1 MKTIA
6 PAKTNIY
13 YLALL
18 LLSIGA
24 IFLKTPKFYG
34 VSISDVAVLFTIVAL
49 VFNGDWAALRLKNYL
64 LPGLIFLFL
73 LYLLP
78 SVFVVPDKLLFL
90 KYFTRLA
97 KSALMGMLAYVL
109 MKNLDEDL
117 QFRFIKFF
125 FYFAIICI
133 LIDTV
138 YSFILYFVN
147 LERNMQFENS
157 IWVIYAALKASFLYS
172 EKNMVAF
179 TMSLLMVM
187 SWRFFDGKFLFLLWL
202 LTLIFLSRSGMVVN
216 TLLLFYFIGAKLFKP
231 KYMLM
236 LLGTLL
242 LTVALV
248 YLFNMQELFINRL
261 TLTQD
266 LSMQG
271 RLNLQKIGINLWLES
286 PLFGKGL
293 SGYEQNFARHFTGGE
308 YNPYPHNLFIYILAE
323 FGIVGFLLLG
333 TIFYLLYQR
342 LNKRKLGMLLVAYL
356 LFGIFLFNLTEYHF
370 FFLAGVLAAFTP
382 KLTRVENSI
391 HTPVVS

>member
-1 MKTIA
+1 M
-6 PAKTNIY
+6 
-13 YLALL
+13 
-18 LLSIGA
+18 
-24 IFLKTPKFYG
+24 
-34 VSISDVAVLFTIVAL
+34 
-49 VFNGDWAALRLKNYL
+49 
-64 LPGLIFLFL
+64 
-73 LYLLP
+73 
-78 SVFVVPDKLLFL
+78 
-90 KYFTRLA
+90 KYFTRLL
-97 KSALMGMLAYVL
+97 KSALMGVLAYIL
-109 MKNLDEDL
+109 IKKLSEDL
-117 QFRFIKFF
+117 QLHFIRFF
-125 FYFAIICI
+125 FYFAITCI
-133 LIDTV
+133 LLDTL
-138 YSFILYFVN
+138 YSFVLYFVN

-179 TMSLLMVM
+179 TMSLLMVL
-187 SWRFFDGKFLFLLWL
+187 SWRFFDGRFLFLLWL

-216 TLLLFYFIGAKLFKP
+216 TILLFYFIGTKLFSP
-231 KYMLM
+231 KYILM
-236 LLGTLL
+236 VLGTLL

-266 LSMQG
+266 LSLHG

-333 TIFYLLYQR
+333 SIFFLLYQH
-342 LNKRKLGMLLVAYL
+342 LKKRKLGMLLVAYL

-382 KLTRVENSI
+382 KLTYVEDSI
-391 HTPVVS
+391 HSPVVS